1 MDKYCTAVW
10 KEGLKTIQENIPVCW
25 IDMIEKCVRYPSEPD
40 RPVIQMITDC
50 TEPDIQWF
58 SFPLQK
64 VKRFSDSLVELENLY
79 NVTTEEDTGSANVE
93 LINTNKNNDLQCFY
107 KASVANEKLTS
118 MQHSLSTKKGKVLKA
133 CYDTITETL
142 VDYPVIQNFLEKPNN
157 GKKREGWLVKSNSP
171 KKKKKRNIN
180 EEAVDDSSGEFSHK
194 GDIHF
199 ILNNDTSLKNKEDKI
214 NNYLPVKSFKGGR
227 PKKIQ
232 VDQFPI
238 DMGSFQQKVLFCL
251 SDLKEKM
258 QLIEKQ
264 QSKILSFLSKSDN
277 EDVDDFEQTTTTEE
291 LLALK
296 KKIVDNKKIKLMLQR
311 KVEVIGLTCKSMS
324 EHVRCSLNAIMPCK
338 LQININVMYGNNVP
352 LKSYTDHLTLAH
364 HLPTFY
370 SLLLRS
376 ISNVWN
382 SSEKE
387 TKRVISEWLKQAG
400 KRFNRLPPC

>member
-118 MQHSLSTKKGKVLKA
+118 MQHSLSTKK
-133 CYDTITETL
+133 
-142 VDYPVIQNFLEKPNN
+142 

>member
-118 MQHSLSTKKGKVLKA
+118 MQHSLSTKKGK
-133 CYDTITETL
+133 
-142 VDYPVIQNFLEKPNN
+142 
-157 GKKREGWLVKSNSP
+157 KREGWLVKSNSP

-180 EEAVDDSSGEFSHK
+180 EEAVDDSSGELSHK

-291 LLALK
+291 LLALE

-324 EHVRCSLNAIMPCK
+324 EHVRCSLNAIMSCK

-352 LKSYTDHLTLAH
+352 LKSYTDHLSLAH
-364 HLPTFY
+364 HLPTLY

-376 ISNVWN
+376 ISNAWN

>member
-1 MDKYCTAVW
+1 
-10 KEGLKTIQENIPVCW
+10 
-25 IDMIEKCVRYPSEPD
+25 
-40 RPVIQMITDC
+40 
-50 TEPDIQWF
+50 
-58 SFPLQK
+58 
-64 VKRFSDSLVELENLY
+64 
-79 NVTTEEDTGSANVE
+79 
-93 LINTNKNNDLQCFY
+93 
-107 KASVANEKLTS
+107 

-142 VDYPVIQNFLEKPNN
+142 EDYPVIQNFLEKPNN
-157 GKKREGWLVKSNSP
+157 GKKREGWLVKSNSL
-171 KKKKKRNIN
+171 KKKKKRDLN

-199 ILNNDTSLKNKEDKI
+199 ILNNDTSLKNKENKI

-324 EHVRCSLNAIMPCK
+324 EHVRCSLNSIMSCK

-352 LKSYTDHLTLAH
+352 LKSYTDHLFSDH
-364 HLPTFY
+364 HLPTF
-370 SLLLRS
+370 
-376 ISNVWN
+376 IITQIN
-382 SSEKE
+382 
-387 TKRVISEWLKQAG
+387 I
-400 KRFNRLPPC
+400 